1 MVKNRLRQISLR
13 KGSDNLIKK
22 QMNIQEILQ
31 EMLGGEPENGNTRN
45 ILFWYDADREF
56 EHEINELSSE
66 NTKVVVLSDNNAFQ
80 VKYDIEVAHTE
91 YNFLIYAPFEKPS
104 DRENWLLDIQK
115 YSKEFSTDR
124 SIYEMRRLGITD
136 DALRPIVK
144 KNIKFFENE
153 KRVAKL
159 KSFGIESY
167 TPMTFEVA
175 IVSILAKLKAADFD
189 ETVRILITEHIN
201 EDEKLCGEI
210 EKYSDLKSFY
220 ELVKNRFGYV
230 EEEFKMDDF
239 IATIFYTAFAYEYE
253 GKLPKDLE
261 HLKSSRMSEIVVFI
275 DEFLSLGRYQQ
286 VATILSERYE
296 EVLKIRGILTG
307 VETEALTGCDTFKVI
322 DRMIIE
328 RIVSSIEAGLN
339 DYEKW
344 IRYVKERRS
353 KHWYYA
359 FENEYKAIIHG
370 LELLKHF
377 DHLANRLAL
386 ETVDDYFDMYVA
398 EYYKLDH
405 HYRKFYHYYDQI
417 DNNEVLSGFNEYIE
431 NVYVSSFLDT
441 LATNWSGIV
450 ERSGSIAVSGLKYK
464 KHWNFY
470 NDYVSPYVK
479 NNDRIFVIISDAMR
493 YEIASEL
500 VTELMKE
507 RRAEIDLK
515 ALQGIVPSY
524 TKFGMA
530 TLLPRSEMTYDTESG
545 IQINGISTSGTKNR
559 EKILQTVHDDA
570 IAVRYDDIKHMKKA
584 DYKVMFTGKKLV
596 YIYHDTIDSYGHQ
609 GSPFDAA
616 EMAIDE
622 LKGLVRSLVNHVSAT
637 KIIMTADHGFVYQR
651 SKLEEYDKI
660 SKVKNDAVVETDR
673 RYILSKTQVDDMNLL
688 NLPLNEVIK
697 TTDPIQVIVPKGT
710 IRFKTQGEGGNFVHG
725 GAMLQEIVVPVIE
738 YFDKRSD
745 EFKAKKVEVQL
756 TSITRKLTNRIS
768 YLEFFQTES
777 VSEKKLPLNL
787 KLYVTDDDGNR
798 VSNEVMIIADRDSS
812 DPKDRSFK
820 EKFVLK
826 DLKYKKEDTYYLVF
840 EDDEE
845 SINPVI
851 NKIPFTIDLAIA
863 NDFGF

>member
-1 MVKNRLRQISLR
+1 MIN
-13 KGSDNLIKK
+13 K

-31 EMLGGEPENGNTRN
+31 DMLGRDPENGNTRN
-45 ILFWYDADREF
+45 ILFWYDADCEF
-56 EHEINELSSE
+56 EHEVGELSFD
-66 NTKVVVLSDNNAFQ
+66 NTRVVVLNDSNAFK
-80 VKYDIEVAHTE
+80 VKHDIEVTDSE
-91 YNFLIYAPFEKPS
+91 SNFLIYAPFEKPS

-115 YSKEFSTDR
+115 YSEEFSTDR

-136 DALRPIVK
+136 DALRPVVK
-144 KNIKFFENE
+144 NNIKFFENE
-153 KRVAKL
+153 KRVSKL
-159 KSFGIESY
+159 KSYGIDDY
-167 TPMTFEVA
+167 TPMNFEVA
-175 IVSILAKLKAADFD
+175 IVSALAKLKAADFD
-189 ETVRILITEHIN
+189 ETVRILITEYMN
-201 EDEKLCGEI
+201 EDEKLCNEI
-210 EKYSDLKSFY
+210 EKYSDMESFY
-220 ELVKNRFGYV
+220 KLIKNRFGYV
-230 EEEFKMDDF
+230 EEEFKIDDF
-239 IATIFYTAFAYEYE
+239 IATLFYTAFAYEYE

-275 DEFLSLGRYQQ
+275 DEFLSLGRYQET
-286 VATILSERYE
+286 VGLLSERYE
-296 EVLKIRGILTG
+296 EMLKIRGVLTG

-322 DRMIIE
+322 DQMIIE
-328 RIVSSIEAGLN
+328 RIVTSIESGMN
-339 DYEKW
+339 EYEKW
-344 IRYVKERRS
+344 IRYAKERRS
-353 KHWYYA
+353 KHWYYV

-370 LELLKHF
+370 LELLKYY
-377 DHLANRLAL
+377 DHLASRLTL
-386 ETVDDYFDMYVA
+386 ETVDDYYDMYVA
-398 EYYKLDH
+398 EYHKLDH
-405 HYRKFYHYYDQI
+405 HYRKFYHHYDQI
-417 DNNEVLSGFNEYIE
+417 KNKEVLSGLNDYIE
-431 NVYVSSFLDT
+431 NVYVSSYLDT
-441 LATNWSGIV
+441 LATNWSNVV
-450 ERSGSIAVSGLKYK
+450 ERNGSIDVSGLKYK
-464 KHWNFY
+464 RQWNFFK
-470 NDYVSPYVK
+470 DFVSPYVK
-479 NNDRIFVIISDAMR
+479 SNDRIFVIISDAMR

-515 ALQGIVPSY
+515 ALQGVVPSY

-530 TLLPRSEMTYDTESG
+530 TLLPRSEMTFNVDSG
-545 IQINGISTSGTKNR
+545 IQIDGISTSGTKNR
-559 EKILQTVHDDA
+559 EKILQRTHSDA
-570 IAVRYDDIKHMKKA
+570 VAVRYDDIKHMKKSE
-584 DYKVMFTGKKLV
+584 YKEIFTGKKLV

-616 EMAIDE
+616 ELAIDE

-660 SKVKNDAVVETDR
+660 TKVKNDAVVETDR
-673 RYILSKTQVDDMNLL
+673 RYILSREQAEDMNLL
-688 NLPLNEVIK
+688 NLPFNEAIN
-697 TTDPIQVIVPKGT
+697 TNAPLQVIVPKGA

-725 GAMLQEIVVPVIE
+725 GAMLQEVVVPVIE

-768 YLEFFQTES
+768 YMEFFQTES
-777 VSEKKLPLNL
+777 VSEKKLPINL

-845 SINPVI
+845 SVNPVV
-851 NKIPFTIDLAIA
+851 NKIPFTIDLAIV